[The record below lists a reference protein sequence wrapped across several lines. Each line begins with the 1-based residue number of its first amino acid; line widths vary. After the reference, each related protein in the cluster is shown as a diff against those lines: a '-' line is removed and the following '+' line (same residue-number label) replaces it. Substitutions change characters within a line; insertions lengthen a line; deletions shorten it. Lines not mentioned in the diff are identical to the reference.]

1 MISMMS
7 ASVFVCMKAI
17 SAANWAMPSAS
28 GPAVGAMTGMR
39 MNPMRLRA
47 FDSGGSSSLPNRLF
61 VGFWAKA
68 WIPAS
73 KRLLPLFIEHPRA
86 DLQQQMSAA
95 LAPLH
100 LLVLDHSFAHHLI
113 HRRLHKAGRDPFP
126 VAIALSVVG
135 HELLAVIGWQR
146 KGFGLFWNWKI
157 RHGKRGR
164 PAAPKHVRQLIRTLG

>member
-1 MISMMS
+1 MS
-7 ASVFVCMKAI
+7 RFRY
-17 SAANWAMPSAS
+17 
-28 GPAVGAMTGMR
+28 T
-39 MNPMRLRA
+39 RA

-61 VGFWAKA
+61 FVFWPEA

-100 LLVLDHSFAHHLI
+100 LLELHHSFAHHLI
-113 HRRLHKAGRDPFP
+113 HCRFHEAGRDPLT

-135 HELLAVIGWQR
+135 QELSVA
-146 KGFGLFWNWKI
+146 F
-157 RHGKRGR
+157 
-164 PAAPKHVRQLIRTLG
+164 HVRAQFPDALQNFVRVVVL